1 MILIMNLVILLS
13 TQLWQCLV
21 AIFVLLACFQNL
33 ALLVADR
40 PRDGEYFTADT
51 CVTVTYLIQSLP
63 AATCSLTNTKRI
75 ISRVAS
81 KWTSR

>member
-1 MILIMNLVILLS
+1 MSLIIVFLG
-13 TQLWQCLV
+13 TPQWQRLV

-40 PRDGEYFTADT
+40 PRDGEYFTADI

-63 AATCSLTNTKRI
+63 
-75 ISRVAS
+75 
-81 KWTSR
+81 